1 MVLEVGATFPKCVL
15 VTHMPPD
22 RQQAPNPTYFCKR
35 NVENPYRSP
44 RGQRPARSVYGDAG
58 TGTRKKRMPSRN
70 RSDRGCDITSRE
82 SGQTSYGLSS
92 RENLYNHHN
101 GRKANECCIAGAC
114 TFQRGVGGHQLGR
127 RPASG
132 KKAADAY
139 REGYT
144 GWQTQQGES
153 SAMATD
159 PFVQRQSISCQ
170 TGD

>member
-82 SGQTSYGLSS
+82 SGQTCWRRPNTDPPCRSKNDPGRGATFLSS
-92 RENLYNHHN
+92 
-101 GRKANECCIAGAC
+101 
-114 TFQRGVGGHQLGR
+114 
-127 RPASG
+127 
-132 KKAADAY
+132 
-139 REGYT
+139 
-144 GWQTQQGES
+144 
-153 SAMATD
+153 
-159 PFVQRQSISCQ
+159 SC
-170 TGD
+170 G